1 MKKKTSILRG
11 QKGVSFIELLIV
23 MTLVVIV
30 LTMNTDTFGVIF
42 RQSRQQTQAVGAQM
56 DRVVGLEMLR
66 TDLEHAG
73 FGLPWSFQGT
83 INYSEASASPQS
95 TYNDAAS
102 NPPRAFVSGND
113 LGTFTLNNSDYL
125 VIKSTIV
132 GTSEA
137 SQRWTYITG
146 DTAPEPHSWGPNN
159 VLENGDRV
167 TVIWPRSV
175 TGFNKELV
183 MDGTSFSTIYSSS
196 AFPVEFSPAAATTR
210 FVIYGVGPSTTTL
223 RRPFN
228 RADYYIQRP
237 ASMPQACAPNTGILY
252 KATMN
257 HNDEGSLFELPL
269 IDCVADMQVIYRL
282 DTNNDGTIDS
292 TVNDI
297 SGLTAQQIRDRVKE
311 VRVYILS
318 HEGQS
323 DRSFRYQPTPINPHL
338 VTVGEFGLGRTFN
351 LSSTIGADWANYRW
365 KVSTLVVKPRNL
377 AS

>member
-42 RQSRQQTQAVGAQM
+42 RQSRQQTQTVGAQM
-56 DRVVGLEMLR
+56 DRVVGLEILR

-83 INYSEASASPQS
+83 INYSEAAVSPQS

-102 NPPRAFVSGND
+102 NPPRALVSGND
-113 LGTFTLNNSDYL
+113 PTTFTLNNSDYL

-137 SQRWTYITG
+137 SQRWTYIIG
-146 DTAPEPHSWGPNN
+146 GQQPHPWGSND
-159 VLENGDRV
+159 LADGDRV
-167 TVIWPRSV
+167 IVVWPRSI
-175 TGFNKELV
+175 TGFTKELV
-183 MDGTSFSTIYSSS
+183 MDGANFYTTIDSSGDI
-196 AFPVEFSPAAATTR
+196 PDEFSPVAATAR
-210 FVIYGVGPSTTTL
+210 FVIYGVDPDTNL
-223 RRPFN
+223 RMPFN

-237 ASMPQACAPNTGILY
+237 ASIPQACAPNTGILY
-252 KATMN
+252 KASIN
-257 HNDEGSLFELPL
+257 QGDGARNPEPL

-282 DTNNDGTIDS
+282 DTNNDGAIDS

-323 DRSFRYQPTPINPHL
+323 DMSFRYRNSTI
-338 VTVGEFGLGRTFN
+338 TVGEFGVGRTFN
-351 LSSTIGADWANYRW
+351 LSSTIGSGWENYRW

>member
-11 QKGVSFIELLIV
+11 QNGVSFIELLIV

-56 DRVVGLEMLR
+56 DRVVGLEILR

-73 FGLPWSFQGT
+73 FGLPWSFQGA
-83 INYSEASASPQS
+83 IIYYEATGNDQK
-95 TYNDAAS
+95 TYNDGNDATS
-102 NPPRAFVSGND
+102 VPPNSPPRALVSGND
-113 LGTFTLNNSDYL
+113 PTFTLNNSDYL

-132 GTSEA
+132 GTNET

-146 DTAPEPHSWGPNN
+146 GGAAPHLWGSNN
-159 VLENGDRV
+159 DLSSGNRV

-175 TGFNKELV
+175 TGFTKELV
-183 MDGTSFSTIYSSS
+183 MNGANFYTTISSGDI
-196 AFPVEFSPAAATTR
+196 PDEFSPAAATTR
-210 FVIYGVGPSTTTL
+210 YVIYGVDGDTNL
-223 RRPFN
+223 RMPFN

-237 ASMPQACAPNTGILY
+237 ASIPQACAPNTGILY
-252 KATMN
+252 KATIN
-257 HNDEGSLFELPL
+257 QGNGARNPEPL

-292 TVNDI
+292 SLANI
-297 SGLTAQQIRDRVKE
+297 SGLTAQQVREQVKE

-323 DRSFRYQPTPINPHL
+323 DRAFKFASSMI
-338 VTVGEFGLGRTFN
+338 TVGEFGLGRTFN
-351 LSSTIGADWANYRW
+351 LSATIGLGWENYRW
-365 KVSTLVVKPRNL
+365 KVSTIVVKPRNL

>member
-1 MKKKTSILRG
+1 MKKKTSILLG

-56 DRVVGLEMLR
+56 DRIVGLEILR

-83 INYSEASASPQS
+83 INYSEASTSPQS

-102 NPPRAFVSGND
+102 NPPRALVSGND
-113 LGTFTLNNSDYL
+113 LSTFTLNNSDYL

-137 SQRWTYITG
+137 SQQWTYITG
-146 DTAPEPHSWGPNN
+146 GQQPHAWGSND
-159 VLENGDRV
+159 LSNGDRV
-167 TVIWPRSV
+167 IVLWPRSI

-183 MDGTSFSTIYSSS
+183 MDSSNNFFTTYSSS
-196 AFPVEFSPAAATTR
+196 AFSTDFSHNAATTR
-210 FVIYGVGPSTTTL
+210 YVIYGVSPSTTSL

-237 ASMPQACAPNTGILY
+237 ASMPQACAPNTGVLY

-297 SGLTAQQIRDRVKE
+297 SGLTAQQIRDRLKE

-323 DRSFRYQPTPINPHL
+323 DRSFRFLNSTI
-338 VTVGEFGLGRTFN
+338 TVGEFGVGRIFN
-351 LSSTIGADWANYRW
+351 LSATIGSGWENYRW
-365 KVSTLVVKPRNL
+365 KMSTLVVKPRNL